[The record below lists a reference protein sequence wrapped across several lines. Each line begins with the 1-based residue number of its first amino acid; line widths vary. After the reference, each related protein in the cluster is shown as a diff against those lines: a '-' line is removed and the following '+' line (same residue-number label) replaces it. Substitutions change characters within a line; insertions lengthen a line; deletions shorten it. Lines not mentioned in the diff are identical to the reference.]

1 MSHSHI
7 DVQRHT
13 YMHRCMHAA
22 LEAYKHAYM
31 HRAIHTY
38 ILTLMHYICMCASKH
53 TCIHAY
59 IHTPGSTRTYIHA
72 YAGTYKGAKT
82 RMQFLP
88 AYTYRHK
95 YTVSRPQAL
104 NLLVGLGEARAAR
117 RRVAGSRI
125 PKRTDLRKPGVN
137 LMQEVA
143 CKSLALGFDLAFL
156 GLTLLVDLR
165 RH

>member
-1 MSHSHI
+1 MHACSPGGIQTCIHASS
-7 DVQRHT
+7 HT
-13 YMHRCMHAA
+13 YVHTYTHALHMHVCI
-22 LEAYKHAYM
+22 KAYM
-31 HRAIHTY
+31 H
-38 ILTLMHYICMCASKH
+38 
-53 TCIHAY
+53 TCIHSHTWEHAY
-59 IHTPGSTRTYIHA
+59 IHTRVCR
-72 YAGTYKGAKT
+72 YKGAKT